1 MLDSY
6 SDGFFNV
13 SKDSGFLP
21 QKDPLTKLP
30 EKYKNLQNIIDN
42 LPAEKPNGL
51 LSKSG
56 LIEDAVNKLENYIDD
71 VKEEQDIMVLHA
83 LYRAYT
89 FVTSAYLLSPSH
101 FGVDNEGNYGKAH
114 QKLPI
119 QVAQPLVKVSDKLQV
134 APWLDY
140 HYSYSL
146 GNYVRKGEGLHW
158 RDLDMACS
166 FTGGKDEIGFIMNH
180 VYINELSPKLVGG
193 IMSCY
198 EGEDRL
204 EDILEVVKGMN
215 ERRRTMWEAS
225 DYRNYNK
232 FRAFIMGIE
241 GNEEIFGDGVIYEGV
256 TEEPKKYRGQ
266 TGAQDDII
274 PTLDIFTGIYKYYP
288 ENMLTKYLMDLRQ
301 YRPKCVQN
309 FFEDLEKE
317 NQHYLEGISEDRGK
331 LEILY
336 KIVGQVYYFRNGHWN
351 FVQKYIMGNTKYAKA
366 TGGTPIISWLPNQI
380 GAVLKYMTK
389 LINVIEGYGGDMK
402 KEREELGKKVML
414 LERQM
419 LELEKSG
426 YEVERIFEMNGEL
439 GLDDRYV
446 KFD

>member
-1 MLDSY
+1 
-6 SDGFFNV
+6 
-13 SKDSGFLP
+13 
-21 QKDPLTKLP
+21 
-30 EKYKNLQNIIDN
+30 
-42 LPAEKPNGL
+42 
-51 LSKSG
+51 
-56 LIEDAVNKLENYIDD
+56 
-71 VKEEQDIMVLHA
+71 
-83 LYRAYT
+83 
-89 FVTSAYLLSPSH
+89 
-101 FGVDNEGNYGKAH
+101 
-114 QKLPI
+114 
-119 QVAQPLVKVSDKLQV
+119 
-134 APWLDY
+134 
-140 HYSYSL
+140 
-146 GNYVRKGEGLHW
+146 
-158 RDLDMACS
+158 
-166 FTGGKDEIGFIMNH
+166 
-180 VYINELSPKLVGG
+180 
-193 IMSCY
+193 MSCY
-198 EGEDRL
+198 KGEDRL

-336 KIVGQVYYFRNGHWN
+336 KIVEQVYYFRNGHWN

-426 YEVERIFEMNGEL
+426 YEVERLFGMNEEF

-446 KFD
+446 KFG